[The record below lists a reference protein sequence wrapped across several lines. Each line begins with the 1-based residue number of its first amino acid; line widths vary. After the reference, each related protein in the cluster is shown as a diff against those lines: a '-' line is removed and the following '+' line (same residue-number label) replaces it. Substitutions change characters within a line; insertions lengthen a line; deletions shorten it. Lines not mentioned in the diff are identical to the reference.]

1 MSQPAPTP
9 AHLSQSELVYKLH
22 DKPPIIQALF
32 AAIQHLL
39 ALFVAVITPPLIIC
53 QTLGIPAQDTAHI
66 ISMSLFITGVASF
79 IQMKRFGPIG
89 TGLLS
94 IQGTSFNFLGP
105 IIASGL
111 AMKDGGVTTEAMLAA
126 IFGTALLAAPTEI
139 ILSRF
144 LHLARRI
151 ISPLVSGIIVTL
163 IGLTLIQIGLTSIG
177 GGYGAMADG
186 SFGSLENLALAGT
199 VLAIIVIMNCI
210 PNPYVRLSSIL
221 VAMVAGTLL
230 AMSMGKLP
238 PAVAMETAAI
248 AFPIPMKYGLG
259 FDASLFIPL
268 VLVFLITA
276 LEGIGDTT
284 ATSEVS
290 GEPVSGPIYMKR
302 IKGCVMGDGVNSSLA
317 SIFNT
322 FPVSTFS
329 QNNGVI
335 QMTGVASRYVGF
347 FVAGILVLMGLFP
360 AISTLVQRIPE
371 PVLGGATLVM
381 FGSIAAAGVRIL
393 SRVRLDRR
401 ALFIMAISFG
411 VGLGVS
417 QVPDILQHM
426 PSLVKN
432 VFSSG
437 MAAGGIVAIILNLI
451 MPLSPEGKA
460 IEDQEKAADL
470 AHRLQEKADKAQKK
484 AMAN

>member
-1 MSQPAPTP
+1 MSHSTSNQ
-9 AHLSQSELVYKLH
+9 LNQQELVYKLH
-22 DKPPIIQALF
+22 DKPPFIQSLF
-32 AAIQHLL
+32 AAVQHLL

-53 QTLGIPAQDTAHI
+53 QTLGIPAADTAHI

-79 IQMKRFGPIG
+79 IQMKRFGPVG

-111 AMKDGGVTTEAMLAA
+111 AMKDGGVSTEAMLAA
-126 IFGTALLAAPTEI
+126 IFGTALLAAPTEM

-163 IGLTLIQIGLTSIG
+163 IGLTLIQLGLTSIG
-177 GGYGAMADG
+177 GGYGAMSDG
-186 SFGSLENLALAGT
+186 TFGSLENLALAGT
-199 VLAIIVIMNCI
+199 VLGIIVVMNCI
-210 PNPYVRLSSIL
+210 PNPYIRLSSIL

-230 AMSMGKLP
+230 AWYMGKLP
-238 PAVAMETAAI
+238 PAEIADIPAI
-248 AFPIPMKYGLG
+248 AFPIPLQYGLG
-259 FDASLFIPL
+259 FEASLFIPL

-290 GEPVSGPIYMKR
+290 GEPVSGPTYMKR
-302 IKGCVMGDGVNSSLA
+302 IKGCVLGDGINSSLA
-317 SIFNT
+317 SVFNT

-335 QMTGVASRYVGF
+335 QMTGVASRHVGF

-393 SRVRLDRR
+393 SRERLVRR

-417 QVPDILQHM
+417 QVPDILQFM
-426 PSLVKN
+426 PALVKN

-437 MAAGGIVAIILNLI
+437 MAAGGIVAIILNLV
-451 MPLSPEGKA
+451 MPLSPQAKA
-460 IEDQEKAADL
+460 DEQAQDALDAETL
-470 AHRLQEKADKAQKK
+470 LQEQAS
-484 AMAN
+484 

>member
-1 MSQPAPTP
+1 MSNHTQ
-9 AHLSQSELVYKLH
+9 QSSHQSDLVYRLH
-22 DKPPIIQALF
+22 DKPPFMQSLF

-53 QTLGIPAQDTAHI
+53 QTLGIPAADTAHI

-79 IQMKRFGPIG
+79 IQMKRFGPVG

-126 IFGTALLAAPTEI
+126 IFGTALLAAPTEMI
-139 ILSRF
+139 ISRF

-163 IGLTLIQIGLTSIG
+163 IGLTLIQLGLTSIG
-177 GGYGAMADG
+177 GGFSAMAAG
-186 SFGSLENLALAGT
+186 EFGSLDNLALAGT
-199 VLAIIVIMNCI
+199 VLGIIILMNRSR
-210 PNPYVRLSSIL
+210 NPYVRLSSIL

-230 AMSMGKLP
+230 AWQMGKLAP
-238 PAVAMETAAI
+238 LSESLPAVAL
-248 AFPIPMKYGLG
+248 PIPMQYGLG

-268 VLVFLITA
+268 VLVYVITS
-276 LEGIGDTT
+276 LEAIGDTT

-290 GEPVSGPIYMKR
+290 GEPVSGPVYMKR
-302 IKGCVMGDGVNSSLA
+302 LKGCVLGDGVNSSLA

-335 QMTGVASRYVGF
+335 QMTGVASRHVGF
-347 FVAGILVLMGLFP
+347 FVAGILVIMGLFP

-393 SRVRLDRR
+393 SREKLDRR
-401 ALFIMAISFG
+401 ALFIIAISFG
-411 VGLGVS
+411 MGLGIS
-417 QVPDILQHM
+417 QKPDILQFM
-426 PSLVKN
+426 PDIIKN
-432 VFSSG
+432 VFASG
-437 MAAGGIVAIILNLI
+437 ISAGGITAIVMNII
-451 MPLSPEGKA
+451 MPMNKSEA
-460 IEDQEKAADL
+460 DEAAAD
-470 AHRLQEKADKAQKK
+470 AEAQQ
-484 AMAN
+484 A

>member
-1 MSQPAPTP
+1 MSHDPHHQT
-9 AHLSQSELVYKLH
+9 SQQELVYKLH
-22 DKPPIIQALF
+22 DKPPFVQSLF

-53 QTLGIPAQDTAHI
+53 QTLGIPAADTSHI

-79 IQMKRFGPIG
+79 IQMKRFGPVG

-126 IFGTALLAAPTEI
+126 IFGTALLAAPTEM

-163 IGLTLIQIGLTSIG
+163 IGLTLIQLGLTSIG
-177 GGYGAMADG
+177 GGFGAMSSG
-186 SFGSLENLALAGT
+186 TFGSLDNLALAGT
-199 VLAIIVIMNCI
+199 VLGIIIVMNRSR
-210 PNPYVRLSSIL
+210 NPYVRLSSIL
-221 VAMVAGTLL
+221 VAMVSGTLL
-230 AMSMGKLP
+230 AWYMGKLAP
-238 PAVAMETAAI
+238 LEGTLPSM
-248 AFPIPMKYGLG
+248 AFPIPLQYGLG

-290 GEPVSGPIYMKR
+290 GEPVSGPIYMSR
-302 IKGCVMGDGVNSSLA
+302 LKGCVLGDGVNSSLA
-317 SIFNT
+317 SVFNT

-335 QMTGVASRYVGF
+335 QMTGVASRHVGF
-347 FVAGILVLMGLFP
+347 FVAGILVIMGLFP

-393 SRVRLDRR
+393 SRERLDRR

-411 VGLGVS
+411 MGLGIS
-417 QVPDILQHM
+417 QRPDILQFM
-426 PSLVKN
+426 PELIKN

-437 MAAGGIVAIILNLI
+437 IAAGGITAILMNII
-451 MPLSPEGKA
+451 MPLSQPQAEETA
-460 IEDQEKAADL
+460 EQQEQAKQAG
-470 AHRLQEKADKAQKK
+470 
-484 AMAN
+484 

>member
-1 MSQPAPTP
+1 MSHDPYHQTN
-9 AHLSQSELVYKLH
+9 QQELVYKLH
-22 DKPPIIQALF
+22 DKPPFVQSLF

-53 QTLGIPAQDTAHI
+53 QTLGIPAADTAHI

-79 IQMKRFGPIG
+79 IQMKRVGPVG

-126 IFGTALLAAPTEI
+126 IFGTALLAAPTEM

-144 LHLARRI
+144 LHLARRV

-163 IGLTLIQIGLTSIG
+163 IGLTLIQLGLTSIG
-177 GGYGAMADG
+177 GGFGAISG
-186 SFGSLENLALAGT
+186 GTFGALDNLALAGT
-199 VLAIIVIMNCI
+199 VLGIIIVMNRSR
-210 PNPYVRLSSIL
+210 NPYIRLSSIL
-221 VAMVAGTLL
+221 VAMVTGTLL
-230 AMSMGKLP
+230 AWYMGKLAPLEGSLP
-238 PAVAMETAAI
+238 PMT
-248 AFPIPMKYGLG
+248 FPIPLQYGLG

-268 VLVFLITA
+268 VLVYLITA

-290 GEPVSGPIYMKR
+290 GEPVSGPVYMSR
-302 IKGCVMGDGVNSSLA
+302 IKGCVLGDGVNSSLA

-335 QMTGVASRYVGF
+335 QMTGVASRHVGF
-347 FVAGILVLMGLFP
+347 FVAAILVLMGLFP
-360 AISTLVQRIPE
+360 AVSTLVQRIPE

-393 SRVRLDRR
+393 SRERLDRR

-411 VGLGVS
+411 MGLGIS
-417 QVPDILQHM
+417 QRPDILQFM
-426 PSLVKN
+426 PELIKN

-437 MAAGGIVAIILNLI
+437 IAAGGITAILMNII
-451 MPLSPEGKA
+451 MPLSHPQAETEA
-460 IEDQEKAADL
+460 QQLDQAS
-470 AHRLQEKADKAQKK
+470 
-484 AMAN
+484 

>member
-1 MSQPAPTP
+1 MSNNVQTQQA
-9 AHLSQSELVYKLH
+9 QSELIYKLH
-22 DKPPIIQALF
+22 DKPPFFQALF
-32 AAIQHLL
+32 AAVQHLL
-39 ALFVAVITPPLIIC
+39 ALFIAVITPPLLIS
-53 QTLGIPAQDTAHI
+53 QALGLPTQDTAHI

-79 IQMKRFGPIG
+79 IQIKRFGPIG

-144 LHLARRI
+144 LHLARRV
-151 ISPLVSGIIVTL
+151 ISPLVSGIVVTL
-163 IGLTLIQIGLTSIG
+163 IGLTLIKIGLTSVG
-177 GGYGAMADG
+177 GGYGAMGDG

-199 VLAIIVIMNCI
+199 VLGIIIIMNCI
-210 PNPYVRLSSIL
+210 PNAYVRLSSIL
-221 VAMVAGTLL
+221 VAMVVGTLL
-230 AMSMGKLP
+230 AMYLGKVP
-238 PAVAMETAAI
+238 PAKFDDIPAF
-248 AFPIPMKYGLG
+248 AFPTPLKYGLG

-290 GEPVSGPIYMKR
+290 GEPVSGPVYMKR
-302 IKGCVMGDGVNSSLA
+302 IKGCVMGDGINSSLA
-317 SIFNT
+317 SVFNT

-347 FVAGILVLMGLFP
+347 FVAGILVFLGLFP
-360 AISTLVQRIPE
+360 AISTLVQRIPD

-381 FGSIAAAGVRIL
+381 FGSIAAAGIRIL
-393 SRVRLDRR
+393 SRENLDRR
-401 ALFIMAISFG
+401 ALLIMAISFG
-411 VGLGVS
+411 VGLGVD
-417 QVPDILQHM
+417 QVPEILQFM
-426 PSLVKN
+426 PKLAAD
-432 VFSSG
+432 VFSNG
-437 MAAGGIVAIILNLI
+437 MAAGGIMAIILNLI
-451 MPLSPEGKA
+451 MPLSPQA
-460 IEDQEKAADL
+460 
-470 AHRLQEKADKAQKK
+470 KADAEQEAQEIAA
-484 AMAN
+484 AMMAEKHV